1 MPSWASAPWEGI
13 VVRGPGISEA
23 GTTRGGEDQE
33 KEHTG
38 QRAWGPGWP

>member
-1 MPSWASAPWEGI
+1 MPSWASAAWEGI
-13 VVRGPGISEA
+13 VVRGPGNERG
-23 GTTRGGEDQE
+23 GTKARGEDQE

>member
-1 MPSWASAPWEGI
+1 MPSWASAAWEGI
-13 VVRGPGISEA
+13 VVRGPGNE
-23 GTTRGGEDQE
+23 RGNKARGEDQE